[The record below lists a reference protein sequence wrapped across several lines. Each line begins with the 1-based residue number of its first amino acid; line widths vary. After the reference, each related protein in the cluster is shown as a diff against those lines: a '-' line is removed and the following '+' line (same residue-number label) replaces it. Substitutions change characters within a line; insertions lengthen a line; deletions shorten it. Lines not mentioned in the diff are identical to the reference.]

1 MVFTNQLYHWII
13 VEAWIM
19 MEDAQINSI
28 QIKLDTEEDINMTV
42 QYMEPKNYIIKACL
56 NQIDNKA
63 QQLL

>member
-1 MVFTNQLYHWII
+1 
-13 VEAWIM
+13 M